1 MKNILSKTVLALGIT
16 AMVMAGCTEKGTSE
30 KQYVYLSDAVCTFQ
44 SAGNE
49 PFTITVETSPAEWT
63 VTPGASWVT
72 AEQSGNDLV
81 LTAADNADGME
92 RTTTI
97 SITAGQAEQ
106 TITVIQLSDD
116 SLPMRFRKLAEF
128 HSAVISPNGK
138 WVGGYYSYAEEGDA
152 ALHRFIFID
161 LETDER
167 IELGPY
173 PESLMFPTSVECIT
187 DTGILY
193 AVDANGGMKAFDV
206 NEQNYYEVEVPGV
219 DAATLGLGN
228 VSADGTF
235 WVGWAMVNSH
245 YRPYVCE
252 NGTATMLPLPEKDF
266 RDVPYDGD
274 DFDLM
279 ARGFSE
285 DHSIIY
291 GTTWDNKDFGMIY
304 WDADRNV
311 HFVGEDVRKVTTI
324 QRPDGYGGTYDYN
337 IVDGMISWAGQYQIS
352 PNGRWIAGTFRTET
366 AVDDGNS
373 IEQTF
378 SPAFYDVENNKTY
391 IMSEY
396 GDGSGMVV
404 TDDGIGFIG
413 TPSLYTSSCQ
423 VVKIETGESL
433 GTLQQYILD
442 LYGIYM
448 PSGYLVYLTPDKEIW
463 WGATFETEGIVASA
477 PNWYLAPSLAK

>member
-128 HSAVISPNGK
+128 HSSVISPNGK

-152 ALHRFIFID
+152 ALYRIIFID

-173 PESLMFPTSVECIT
+173 PESLMFLTSVECIT

-337 IVDGMISWAGQYQIS
+337 IVDGMISWSGQYQIS

-463 WGATFETEGIVASA
+463 WGATFETEGIVVSA